1 METLASSTTAISC
14 SFLMPSDRDQLASSP
29 EQAIHLNGLAV
40 LQHLVH
46 VSLVIP
52 GLHIKEDGGFR
63 NESWLLGLLLSV
75 RLKPLLSNPLLL
87 GLFFIFT
94 SEEIDIIVIIVACS
108 SSSSCRIICC
118 ILASLSKLL
127 HPSSERLDV
136 VVPTKGMRSVC
147 LGRSSK
153 SLVHSSIRLAW
164 HIPLNV
170 AVL

>member
-87 GLFFIFT
+87 LGLFFIFT

-108 SSSSCRIICC
+108 SSSSSCRVICC
-118 ILASLSKLL
+118 ILASLS
-127 HPSSERLDV
+127 
-136 VVPTKGMRSVC
+136 
-147 LGRSSK
+147 
-153 SLVHSSIRLAW
+153 
-164 HIPLNV
+164 
-170 AVL
+170 